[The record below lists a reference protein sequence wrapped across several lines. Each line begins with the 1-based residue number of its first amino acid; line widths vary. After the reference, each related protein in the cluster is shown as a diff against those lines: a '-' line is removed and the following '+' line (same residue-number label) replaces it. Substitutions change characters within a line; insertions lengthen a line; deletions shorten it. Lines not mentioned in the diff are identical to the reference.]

1 MTFNLVPEYIS
12 CVMLLL
18 IGVYS
23 LLNKNRPSPKETAF
37 QVSLIVA
44 LVAIFNNILS
54 IYAIQ
59 DSTLASIRMN
69 YYFNT
74 FYYASVALL
83 SALISLT
90 TYMTLL
96 DVRYH
101 HSRLRVAFSVAS
113 FFLALE
119 LALVAVNLKTGWL
132 FYFDEENLY
141 HRGPLNSIGVAFLAI
156 AVISV
161 IFFYLLW
168 HKHVRKSMRLIV
180 YTLPSIA
187 VILGFTQYLFPYTI
201 LTGTIIGFS
210 LLTLFITGQQQ
221 RARIDA
227 LTEIST
233 REAFFTELT
242 RLTARAQPFHVI
254 LLRLRNFKSINVQH
268 GQRAGDRVL
277 SMVAHYL
284 SQTDLRALTYRVQGA
299 EFSLIVTKINDKD
312 YETFFA
318 NLANRFSETWQVE
331 GNEVIL
337 QALLTDIFCPEY
349 ASSVDELIGSLEY
362 AMLVAKNERS
372 GKPVRFDARLQTQF
386 RRRTYIATRME
397 TALREDSFF
406 LNYQPVYNTFRQQFS
421 GGEVLLRLNEE
432 NGRPISPSEFIPIA
446 IESGIA
452 TQLGKMVM
460 EKTCKFLQANAHVNV
475 GWLSINIS
483 AQQDEFD
490 DTVRH
495 LEMLLE
501 KFQIDPCRI
510 KLEIT
515 ELVLLDDLERARN
528 TMDELNKRGVGVYL
542 DDFGTGYSN
551 LVNVMT
557 LPFQCVKIDK
567 GFIRDLTDGSKGY
580 TLLRTVVSGLQSM
593 QVSVLA
599 EGVETNEQDQIVRK
613 LGIEQIQG
621 YFYARPMLEE
631 EFLWLFERHQ
641 PIDVSE
647 NCDCEQTK

>member
-1 MTFNLVPEYIS
+1 
-12 CVMLLL
+12 MLLL
-18 IGVYS
+18 IGFYS

-37 QVSLIVA
+37 QVSLII
-44 LVAIFNNILS
+44 AIIAIINNIFS

-59 DSTLASIRMN
+59 NVTFASISLN
-69 YYFNT
+69 YCFNT
-74 FYYASVALL
+74 FYYAFVAIL
-83 SALISLT
+83 SAFVSLT

-96 DVRYH
+96 DVRNH
-101 HSRLRVAFSVAS
+101 HSRLRIAFCVTS
-113 FFLALE
+113 FYLVLE
-119 LALVAVNLKTGWL
+119 LALVLVNIWTGWL
-132 FYFDEENLY
+132 FYFDSNNIY
-141 HRGPLNSIGVAFLAI
+141 HRGPLNGIGVAFLAI
-156 AVISV
+156 AILNV

-168 HKHVRKSMRLIV
+168 HKHVRKSMRLII

-187 VILGFTQYLFPYTI
+187 AILGLTQYVFPNTI

-210 LLTLFITGQQQ
+210 LLALFITGQQQ

-233 REAFFTELT
+233 REAFFSELT
-242 RLTARAQPFHVI
+242 RLTARMQPFHVI
-254 LLRLRNFKSINVQH
+254 LLRLKNFKSINVQH

-277 SMVAHYL
+277 SMVAQFL
-284 SQTDLRALTYRVQGA
+284 SQTDLHALTYRVQGA
-299 EFSLIVTKINDKD
+299 EFALIVKKMNNAD
-312 YETFFA
+312 YETFFT
-318 NLANRFSETWQVE
+318 NLANRFSQTWQVE
-331 GNEVIL
+331 GNEVVL
-337 QALLTDIFCPEY
+337 QALLTDIFCPDY
-349 ASSVDELIGSLEY
+349 ASSVDELMGSLEY
-362 AMLVAKNERS
+362 AMLVAKKERS
-372 GKPVRFDARLQTQF
+372 GKPIRFDARLQTEF
-386 RRRTYIATRME
+386 RRRTYIAARME
-397 TALREDSFF
+397 AALREDSFF
-406 LNYQPVYNTFRQQFS
+406 LNFQPVYNTIRQQFA

-460 EKTCKFLQANAHVNV
+460 EKTCRFLQANARANV

-501 KFQIDPCRI
+501 KYQVDPCRI

-515 ELVLLDDLERARN
+515 ELVLLDDLERARI
-528 TMDELNKRGVGVYL
+528 TVDELNKRGVGVYL

-567 GFIRDLTDGSKGY
+567 GFIRDLAEDSKGY
-580 TLLRTVVSGLQSM
+580 MLLRTVVSGLQSM

-631 EFLWLFERHQ
+631 EFLWLFSRHQ
-641 PIDVSE
+641 PINAVE
-647 NCDCEQTK
+647 NCSCERME

>member
-1 MTFNLVPEYIS
+1 
-12 CVMLLL
+12 MLLL

-44 LVAIFNNILS
+44 LFAIINNIFS

-83 SALISLT
+83 AALISLT

-101 HSRLRVAFSVAS
+101 HGRLRIAFSASS
-113 FFLALE
+113 FFLILE
-119 LALVAVNLKTGWL
+119 LALVLANLKTGWL
-132 FYFDEENLY
+132 FYFDENNLY

-156 AVISV
+156 AIVNV
-161 IFFYLLW
+161 VFFYVLW
-168 HKHVRKSMRLIV
+168 HKHVRKSMRLII

-187 VILGFTQYLFPYTI
+187 AILGWTQYLFPHTI

-242 RLTARAQPFHVI
+242 RLTLRTQPFHVI
-254 LLRLRNFKSINVQH
+254 LLRLRNFKTINVQH

-277 SMVAHYL
+277 SMVAQFL

-299 EFSLIVTKINDKD
+299 EFALIVTKMNDND
-312 YETFFA
+312 YETFFT
-318 NLANRFSETWQVE
+318 NLANRFSQTWQVE

-337 QALLTDIFCPEY
+337 QALLTDILCPNY
-349 ASSVDELIGSLEY
+349 ASSVDELMGSLEY
-362 AMLVAKNERS
+362 AMLVAKKERS
-372 GKPVRFDARLQTQF
+372 GKPIRFDARLQTEF
-386 RRRTYIATRME
+386 RRRTYIAARME
-397 TALREDSFF
+397 NALREDSFF
-406 LNYQPVYNTFRQQFS
+406 LNFQPVYNTFRQQFS

-460 EKTCKFLQANAHVNV
+460 KKTCQFLKANAHVNV
-475 GWLSINIS
+475 GWLSINVS

-495 LEMLLE
+495 LEMLLD
-501 KFQIDPCRI
+501 QYQVDPCRI

-528 TMDELNKRGVGVYL
+528 TMDELNKRGIGVYL

-580 TLLRTVVSGLQSM
+580 TLLKTVVSGLQSM

-599 EGVETNEQDQIVRK
+599 EGVETFEQDQIVRK

-621 YFYARPMLEE
+621 YFYARPMLDE
-631 EFLWLFERHQ
+631 EFLWLFSQHQ
-641 PIDVSE
+641 PIVASDS
-647 NCDCEQTK
+647 CLCERVE

>member
-12 CVMLLL
+12 CVMLFL

-37 QVSLIVA
+37 QVSLTIA

-59 DSTLASIRMN
+59 DTTLASIQMN

-74 FYYASVALL
+74 FYYVSVAVLA
-83 SALISLT
+83 ALISLT

-101 HSRLRVAFSVAS
+101 HGRLRIAFSVSS
-113 FFLALE
+113 FFLILE
-119 LALVAVNLKTGWL
+119 LALVFINLKTGWL
-132 FYFDEENLY
+132 FYFDNQNVY

-156 AVISV
+156 AIASV

-168 HKHVRKSMRLIV
+168 HKHVRKSMRMIV

-187 VILGFTQYLFPYTI
+187 AILGFTQYMFPNTI

-268 GQRAGDRVL
+268 GQRAGDRML
-277 SMVAHYL
+277 SMVAAHL
-284 SQTDLRALTYRVQGA
+284 SQADLRVLTYRVQGA
-299 EFSLIVTKINDKD
+299 EFSLIVTKMNDED
-312 YETFFA
+312 YEAFFA
-318 NLANRFSETWQVE
+318 NLTNRFSETWQVE

-337 QALLTDIFCPEY
+337 QALLTDISCPAY

-362 AMLVAKNERS
+362 AMLVAKKERS
-372 GKPVRFDARLQTQF
+372 GKPVRFDERLQTEF
-386 RRRTYIATRME
+386 RRRTYIAARME

-406 LNYQPVYNTFRQQFS
+406 LNFQPVYNTFRQQFS

-460 EKTCKFLQANAHVNV
+460 EKTCRFLQANAHVNV

-501 KFQIDPCRI
+501 RYQVDPCRI

-515 ELVLLDDLERARN
+515 ELVLLDDLDRARN
-528 TMDELNKRGVGVYL
+528 TMDELNKRGIGVYL

-631 EFLWLFERHQ
+631 EFLWLLGQHQ
-641 PIDVSE
+641 PVSAAE
-647 NCDCEQTK
+647 SCSCKSME

>member
-12 CVMLLL
+12 CVMLFL

-37 QVSLIVA
+37 QVSLTIA
-44 LVAIFNNILS
+44 LVAIINNILS

-59 DSTLASIRMN
+59 DTTLASIQMN

-74 FYYASVALL
+74 FYYVSVAVLA
-83 SALISLT
+83 ALISLT

-101 HSRLRVAFSVAS
+101 HGRLRIAFSVSS
-113 FFLALE
+113 FFLILE
-119 LALVAVNLKTGWL
+119 LALVFINLKTGWL
-132 FYFDEENLY
+132 FYFDNQNVY

-156 AVISV
+156 AIASV

-168 HKHVRKSMRLIV
+168 HKHVRKSMRMIV

-187 VILGFTQYLFPYTI
+187 AILGFTQYMFPNTI

-277 SMVAHYL
+277 SMVAAYL
-284 SQTDLRALTYRVQGA
+284 SQADLRVLTYRVQGA
-299 EFSLIVTKINDKD
+299 EFSLIVTKMNDED
-312 YETFFA
+312 YEAFFA
-318 NLANRFSETWQVE
+318 NLTNRFSETWQVE
-331 GNEVIL
+331 GNEVVL
-337 QALLTDIFCPEY
+337 QALLTDISCPAY
-349 ASSVDELIGSLEY
+349 ASGVDELIGSLEY
-362 AMLVAKNERS
+362 AMLVAKKERS
-372 GKPVRFDARLQTQF
+372 GKPVRFDERLQTEF

-397 TALREDSFF
+397 AALREDSFF
-406 LNYQPVYNTFRQQFS
+406 LNFQPVYNTFRQQFS

-460 EKTCKFLQANAHVNV
+460 EKTCRFLQANAHVNV

-501 KFQIDPCRI
+501 RYQVDPCRI

-515 ELVLLDDLERARN
+515 ELVLLDDLDRARN
-528 TMDELNKRGVGVYL
+528 TMDELNKRGIGVYL

-631 EFLWLFERHQ
+631 EFLWLLGQHQ
-641 PIDVSE
+641 PVSAAE
-647 NCDCEQTK
+647 SCSCKSME

>member
-12 CVMLLL
+12 CVMLFL

-59 DSTLASIRMN
+59 DTTLASIRMN

-74 FYYASVALL
+74 FYYASVAIL
-83 SALISLT
+83 SALVSLT

-101 HSRLRVAFSVAS
+101 HGRLRIAFSVSS
-113 FFLALE
+113 FFLFLE
-119 LALVAVNLKTGWL
+119 LAIVLVNFKTGWL
-132 FYFDEENLY
+132 FYFDENNLY
-141 HRGPLNSIGVAFLAI
+141 HRGPLNSISVAFLAVAI
-156 AVISV
+156 FNV

-168 HKHVRKSMRLIV
+168 HKHVRKSMRLII

-187 VILGFTQYLFPYTI
+187 AILGWTQYMFPHTI

-242 RLTARAQPFHVI
+242 RLTSRTQPFHVI

-277 SMVAHYL
+277 SMVAQFL

-299 EFSLIVTKINDKD
+299 EFALIVTKMNDED
-312 YETFFA
+312 YESFFA
-318 NLANRFSETWQVE
+318 NLANRFSQTWQVE

-337 QALLTDIFCPEY
+337 QALLTDILCPNY
-349 ASSVDELIGSLEY
+349 ASSVDELMGSLEY
-362 AMLVAKNERS
+362 AMLVAKKERS
-372 GKPVRFDARLQTQF
+372 GKPVRFDARLQTEF
-386 RRRTYIATRME
+386 RRRTYIAARME
-397 TALREDSFF
+397 TALREDSYF
-406 LNYQPVYNTFRQQFS
+406 LNYQPVYNTVRQQFS

-460 EKTCKFLQANAHVNV
+460 EKTCQFLRANANANV
-475 GWLSINIS
+475 GWLSINVS

-501 KFQIDPCRI
+501 KYQVDPCRI

-528 TMDELNKRGVGVYL
+528 TMDELNKRGIGVYL

-580 TLLRTVVSGLQSM
+580 TLLKTVVSGLQSM

-599 EGVETNEQDQIVRK
+599 EGVETFEQDQIVRK

-621 YFYARPMLEE
+621 YFYARPMLDE
-631 EFLWLFERHQ
+631 EFLWLFSQHQ
-641 PIDVSE
+641 PIVASE
-647 NCDCEQTK
+647 SCACERME